1 MLVLECAPKRGST
14 EPLAAP
20 VTLSRSD
27 AGGTELAEV
36 PRLPSGCLMVQGAL
50 AVGDAAESV
59 RKEAAGR
66 RAAGEVAQSGKAIFR
81 KTLSCPKNGIGFVDA
96 KDIPVEESIL

>member
-1 MLVLECAPKRGST
+1 MKSPSAQGGQR
-14 EPLAAP
+14 LAAP
-20 VTLSRSD
+20 ATLSRSD

-59 RKEAAGR
+59 RKQAAGR
-66 RAAGEVAQSGKAIFR
+66 RAAGEVAQSAKAIFR
-81 KTLSCPKNGIGFVDA
+81 KTLIQPNWLVT
-96 KDIPVEESIL
+96 